1 MLRIVVADLATDA
14 VGSEMLR
21 ISGGRYGGQRMLRI
35 VVADLATNAVGSE
48 MLRIVVANS
57 ATNAVATN
65 AVWYAQ

>member
-1 MLRIVVADLATDA
+1 MLRIVVASMATNA

-21 ISGGRYGGQRMLRI
+21 ISGGRYGEQR
-35 VVADLATNAVGSE
+35 

>member
-1 MLRIVVADLATDA
+1 MATNA

-21 ISGGRYGGQRMLRI
+21 ISGGRYGEQR
-35 VVADLATNAVGSE
+35 

>member
-1 MLRIVVADLATDA
+1 
-14 VGSEMLR
+14 MLR

>member
-1 MLRIVVADLATDA
+1 MLRIVVASLT
-14 VGSEMLR
+14 
-21 ISGGRYGGQRMLRI
+21 
-35 VVADLATNAVGSE
+35 TNAVGSE

>member
-1 MLRIVVADLATDA
+1 
-14 VGSEMLR
+14 
-21 ISGGRYGGQRMLRI
+21 MLRI

-48 MLRIVVANS
+48 MLRIVVADS

>member
-1 MLRIVVADLATDA
+1 MLRIVVVDLATNA

-35 VVADLATNAVGSE
+35 VVA
-48 MLRIVVANS
+48 NS

>member
-1 MLRIVVADLATDA
+1 
-14 VGSEMLR
+14 
-21 ISGGRYGGQRMLRI
+21 MLRI